1 MCQAPLSGSKTAGRD
16 SSTSTFV
23 ANRDPSHAASRPP
36 TAPAGAADGGDALAL
51 VVLFVAVIAVG
62 AGLALESPG
71 LVIPFAVVA
80 TPAALL
86 TMRKHSRR
94 QSSQGSVGWA
104 DVFADFLGAI
114 AATIG
119 VLILLIVVLFI
130 ALAAF
135 CFVMMSSTSFR

>member
-1 MCQAPLSGSKTAGRD
+1 MQAILTTLKRLTNLSRHLRPTRRPATP
-16 SSTSTFV
+16 STCL
-23 ANRDPSHAASRPP
+23 
-36 TAPAGAADGGDALAL
+36 GLDALEDRL
-51 VVLFVAVIAVG
+51 VP
-62 AGLALESPG
+62 ST
-71 LVIPFAVVA
+71 